1 MIYFEIGILLFVGL
15 SLLVYGFY
23 AVFKTKFFIE
33 LNYRLSGSPSH
44 FKSLIEKRW
53 FNINVKLCGTRISH
67 YCRLGDYNPGCL
79 YDNDYLS

>member
-1 MIYFEIGILLFVGL
+1 MIYLEIGILLFVGL

-33 LNYRLSGSPSH
+33 LNYRLSGSPSY

-53 FNINVKLCGTRISH
+53 FNINIKLCGTLVIIVA
-67 YCRLGDYNPGCL
+67 LGITIRAVYIIMTI
-79 YDNDYLS
+79 